1 MALSLL
7 LFIAFIRIS
16 VLNSALIIK
25 IIIITNAYG
34 LVWSWLNTPVNN
46 FSVMSGWSQH
56 FLGINH

>member
-25 IIIITNAYG
+25 IIIIINAYG
-34 LVWSWLNTPVNN
+34 LVWSWLNIPVNN
-46 FSVMSGWSQH
+46 FSVMLGWSQH

>member
-7 LFIAFIRIS
+7 LFITFIRIS

-34 LVWSWLNTPVNN
+34 LVWSWLNIPVNN
-46 FSVMSGWSQH
+46 FSVMLGWNHH
-56 FLGINH
+56 FVGINH